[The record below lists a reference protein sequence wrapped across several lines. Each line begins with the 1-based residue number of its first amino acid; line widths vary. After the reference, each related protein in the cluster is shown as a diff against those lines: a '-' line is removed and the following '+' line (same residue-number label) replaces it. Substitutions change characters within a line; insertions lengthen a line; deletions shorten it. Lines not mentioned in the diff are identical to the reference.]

1 MVTESD
7 SYDLTDSFDR
17 TLSLSKVRRIVVKV
31 GTRIL
36 SKSDNSLDE
45 AYIENLIAQIASIR
59 KRGIEVA
66 IVTSGAVGGGMG
78 SLRMTRRPA
87 QVDILQGLAAIGQT
101 ILMNDY
107 QTAANTHG
115 MRVGQVLLTA
125 GDMNRKRDYIHIQNA
140 LRALFTLGA
149 IPVIN
154 ENDSIAIHE
163 LRFGDNDS
171 LSAHVSNLINADL
184 LVIFTD
190 MHGLYEG
197 NPHSDPPPS
206 IVRTIWRVDQAV
218 EKLCTTGGSGIGGM
232 RTKLEAAK
240 TLAASGIPTMIA
252 HGREVTIEKV
262 LSGETVG
269 TFVVPQ
275 IDRSKGHRRWILARK
290 PRGVL
295 IVDDG
300 AVRALVERHTSL
312 LPSGI
317 RGIEGRFLPGDAVSI
332 VGTDRNEIARGLTA
346 YSSADVR
353 ALAGH
358 HTREI
363 EQIVGHRSSEEIIH
377 RDNLA
382 VVRNAS
388 CAPH

>member
-1 MVTESD
+1 MAAGTEA
-7 SYDLTDSFDR
+7 YDLTEAFDR
-17 TLSLSKVRRIVVKV
+17 TQILSRVRRVVVKV

-45 AYIENLIAQIASIR
+45 SYIERLIEQVSVIR
-59 KRGIEVA
+59 ERGVEVA
-66 IVTSGAVGGGMG
+66 VVTSGAVGAGMG
-78 SLRMTRRPA
+78 AMGMSRRPA
-87 QVDILQGLAAIGQT
+87 QVDVLQGLAGIGQT
-101 ILMNDY
+101 ILMNQY
-107 QTAANTHG
+107 QTAAKTHG

-125 GDMNRKRDYIHIQNA
+125 GDLSRKRDYMHVQNA
-140 LRALFTLGA
+140 LRALFAFDA

-154 ENDSIAIHE
+154 ENDSVAVHE

-171 LSAHVSNLINADL
+171 LSAHVSNMINADL
-184 LVIFTD
+184 LIIFTD
-190 MHGLYEG
+190 THGLFEG
-197 NPHSDPPPS
+197 NPYSDPPPA
-206 IVRTIWRVDQAV
+206 IVRTIWRIDQAV
-218 EKLCTTGGSGIGGM
+218 EGLCSACGGGIGGM

-240 TLAASGIPTMIA
+240 TLAASGIPTVFA
-252 HGREVTIEKV
+252 HGREVTIEQV
-262 LSGETVG
+262 IEGETVG
-269 TFVVPQ
+269 TLVVPQ
-275 IDRSKGHRRWILARK
+275 VDRARGHRRWILARK

-295 IVDDG
+295 VVDDG

-317 RGIEGRFLPGDAVSI
+317 REIEGRFSPGDAVSI
-332 VGTDRNEIARGLTA
+332 VRSDRSEIARGLTA

-363 EQIVGHRSSEEIIH
+363 EQLVGHPGSEEIVH

-382 VVRNAS
+382 MIVNS
-388 CAPH
+388 SL